1 MPPGKTRMT
10 VGVVIPTYNSA
21 QVVTEA
27 IDSILGQEPP
37 PDQVVVVD
45 DGSTDETASVL
56 ERYQGHLEYI
66 RQPNRGPSAAR
77 NRGWSLLKTDATVF
91 LDADDILLPGAL
103 ASRLALLMVGNATWG
118 FTEGLLQDASGSRQP
133 FSTMY
138 PPATT
143 AGEGS
148 NFPDLLCRNFITASA
163 MIVQRSALESV
174 GGLDESI
181 SGTEDWD
188 LSLRL
193 AVRYPLRYCPEP
205 TFVQRLGPNTH
216 SRDRDRMDRMRYH
229 TLVKTYR
236 LYPNQVTVSGPSARR
251 SVADAHNGI
260 GIALA
265 REGRWGEAR
274 PYLWTSVKL
283 WPRQRRAWILL
294 IRSLLLHRQRIR

>member
-1 MPPGKTRMT
+1 MRPGKTRMT

-27 IDSILGQEPP
+27 IDSILSQEPP
-37 PDQVVVVD
+37 PDQLIVVD
-45 DGSTDETASVL
+45 DGSMDDTPSIL
-56 ERYQGHLEYI
+56 ERYQGRLEYI
-66 RQPNRGPSAAR
+66 RQSNRGPAAAR
-77 NRGWSLLKTDATVF
+77 NMGWRRLKTDAVVF

-103 ASRLALLMVGNATWG
+103 GIRLALLAHGRAMWG
-118 FTEGLLQDASGSRQP
+118 YTEGFLQDASGACSS
-133 FSTMY
+133 FSKTY
-138 PPATT
+138 PPPTDAD
-143 AGEGS
+143 GRS
-148 NFPDLLCRNFITASA
+148 IFPTLLCRNFITASA
-163 MIVQRSALESV
+163 LIVQRDALESV
-174 GGLDESI
+174 KGLDESI

-193 AVRYPLRYCPEP
+193 AVGYPVGYDPQP

-236 LYPNQVTVSGPSARR
+236 LYPNQVAVSGPSARR

-265 REGRWGEAR
+265 REGRWGEAQ
-274 PYLWTSVKL
+274 PYLWTSIKL
-283 WPRQRRAWILL
+283 WPRQRRAWVMLF
-294 IRSLLLHRQRIR
+294 RSLLLHRR